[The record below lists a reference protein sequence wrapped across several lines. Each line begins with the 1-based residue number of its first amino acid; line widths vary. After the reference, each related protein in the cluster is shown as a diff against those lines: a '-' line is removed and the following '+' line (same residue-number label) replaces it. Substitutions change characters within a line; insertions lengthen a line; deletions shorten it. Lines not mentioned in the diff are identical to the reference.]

1 MKKIA
6 VINYGMGN
14 LHSVVKGLQKAGV
27 PAVLTASAA
36 TAAGCRGIII
46 PGVGAF
52 KDAVRELKKRKL
64 FGFLKKAAEKNKPIM
79 GICLGM
85 QLLFKESLE
94 FGRTKGLDIIDGKVE
109 KFKKGLKIPHMG
121 WNRADFTGKG
131 GPVLKGLKS
140 GEFFYFVHS
149 YYAMPVSAEPVLTK
163 TKYGN
168 IIFTS
173 GVRKGNVY
181 GFQFHP
187 EKSGEKGL
195 RIYKNFYRLALKAGG
210 SRGQ

>member
-14 LHSVVKGLQKAGV
+14 LHSVIKGLQKAGV
-27 PAVLTASAA
+27 PAILTTSAA
-36 TAAGCRGIII
+36 TAAGCRGIIV

-64 FGFLKKAAEKNKPIM
+64 FVFLKKAAEKNKPIM

-85 QLLFKESLE
+85 QLLFKESME
-94 FGRTKGLDIIDGKVE
+94 FGRTKGLNVIDGKVE
-109 KFKKGLKIPHMG
+109 KFGKGLKIPHMG
-121 WNRADFTGKG
+121 WNRVGFVKKG
-131 GPVLKGLKS
+131 DPVLKGIKNR
-140 GEFFYFVHS
+140 GFFYFVHS
-149 YYAMPVSAEPVLTK
+149 YYAMPVSTEPVLTK

-187 EKSGEKGL
+187 EKSGENAL
-195 RIYKNFYRLALKAGG
+195 RIYKNFYNMCKIL
-210 SRGQ
+210 